1 MSCSPFDLRDYF
13 LQELADPQ
21 QRRQVE
27 SHVAT
32 CRACHEELDR
42 LRLTEAALFSLRE
55 EEIPQ
60 RIAFV
65 SDKVFEPSPMRRW
78 LAGLWNSS
86 ARLGFASAAMLSVAL
101 VVFAATRPAPAPA
114 PVPATTATVNAAEIE
129 QRVQAAADKAA
140 QAIEARYDA
149 KTTQLVNSIRQ
160 KDLRERR
167 LMAASFD
174 AQGAYFERRLQAS
187 ERDNRNLR
195 GQLSQAQLGDG
206 EGAKQ

>member
-27 SHVAT
+27 SHVAV
-32 CRACHEELDR
+32 CRTCHEELDR
-42 LRLTEAALFSLRE
+42 LRMTEAALFTLRE

-65 SDKVFEPSPMRRW
+65 SDKVFEPSPLRRW
-78 LAGLWNSS
+78 LAAFWDSS

-114 PVPATTATVNAAEIE
+114 PVAAPTATVNTTDIE
-129 QRVQAAADKAA
+129 QRVQAAVDKAA

-174 AQGAYFERRLQAS
+174 VQSGYLERRLQGS
-187 ERDNRNLR
+187 ERELRSLKGQEAQLR
-195 GQLSQAQLGDG
+195 GVG
-206 EGAKQ
+206 EEKQ